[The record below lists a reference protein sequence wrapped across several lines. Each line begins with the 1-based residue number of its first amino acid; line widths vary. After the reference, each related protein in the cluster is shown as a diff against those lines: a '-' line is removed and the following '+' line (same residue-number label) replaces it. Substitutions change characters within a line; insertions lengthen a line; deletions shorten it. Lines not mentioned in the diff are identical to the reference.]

1 MKGKVHQFR
10 GDREY
15 SSAQEVEGKKGQ
27 PAEGSEPWS
36 VQSCPLL
43 SFPIDLSSLIPLTRC
58 RPYPEINYPPRAH
71 TQDNLQIVHSW
82 SIFHSQR
89 IAGTIQRRNPQ
100 LPRAPPCF
108 RSCLYQISSNA
119 YLSCPFV
126 IFPRAMD
133 LSMQNLPVVS
143 SRYSESSSEWLLNE

>member
-1 MKGKVHQFR
+1 MKGKEHQFR

-36 VQSCPLL
+36 VQSFPLL

-71 TQDNLQIVHSW
+71 MEDNLQIVHSW
-82 SIFHSQR
+82 SILHSQR
-89 IAGTIQRRNPQ
+89 IADTIQRRNPQ
-100 LPRAPPCF
+100 LPRCA
-108 RSCLYQISSNA
+108 SM
-119 YLSCPFV
+119 LS
-126 IFPRAMD
+126 
-133 LSMQNLPVVS
+133 LLPVSNLVQCIPFLS
-143 SRYSESSSEWLLNE
+143 LCHFPSCHGFVNAKLTSRLEPIWGKFV